1 MDSWKQ
7 NLKMNHPPIRNHAK
21 ELVPNNCSCSIKRL
35 SSLVKRF
42 CTLPAKMD
50 SNPFCLLQTTL
61 HRVIPANWHIFWH
74 FIWHFW
80 HWLYSDNL
88 SAIHSDTLSDMCSGV
103 LSGILFGILS
113 YSIYD
118 FFWHIFWHSIW
129 IHLTYCDIASGNVRL
144 RRVTESLRVWGGGE
158 GDEKEEEPW
167 GASQSLESRDYHL
180 AHGEKSMAVI
190 FLV

>member
-1 MDSWKQ
+1 MGESVSCAYLILFVVWCMDSWKQ

-88 SAIHSDTLSDMCSGV
+88 SAIHSDTLSDV
-103 LSGILFGILS
+103 
-113 YSIYD
+113 
-118 FFWHIFWHSIW
+118 FWRFIWHFIWHSIIFYLW
-129 IHLTYCDIASGNVRL
+129 FFLTHILTFHLNPFDILWHCIWQCSAPASHRESASL
-144 RRVTESLRVWGGGE
+144 RRRRRRWEGGGTMRSFA
-158 GDEKEEEPW
+158 K
-167 GASQSLESRDYHL
+167 SR
-180 AHGEKSMAVI
+180 I
-190 FLV
+190 